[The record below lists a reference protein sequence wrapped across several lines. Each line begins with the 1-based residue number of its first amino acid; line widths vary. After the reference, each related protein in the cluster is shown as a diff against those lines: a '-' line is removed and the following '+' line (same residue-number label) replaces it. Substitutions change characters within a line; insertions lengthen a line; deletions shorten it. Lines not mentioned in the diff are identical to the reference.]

1 MIFRMILYLLTVMM
15 SQSLF
20 AQSPIKTPQKP
31 PNIILLIGDD
41 HGYPYF
47 GFMGSKDVYTPNMD
61 LLASEGTVFTEAHVS
76 QNHCRPSLQTLVT
89 GLHPVAYQQQVQ
101 AEMEKARTSEDYV
114 RLDADGRKDWE
125 RNFDFHAMKYFN
137 TLPKRLAEKGYASFQ
152 GGKWWEYNYQNGHFT
167 DGMTTGWT
175 KEERKD
181 GSKWFKRFMGGDGL
195 ALSRKTM
202 QPVYDFIDEN
212 ADKPFFIWYGPE
224 LPHVPHNA
232 PYRYLKYYQNKNLSE
247 SAKQYYAMC
256 TWFDDGVG
264 SLMDYVHSKGLS
276 GNTIFV
282 YVNDNGWEQPP
293 NVDYTEDNLLK
304 SNGGDK
310 GKLSMYDMSY
320 RTPLVFYWPDKIA
333 AGVIRK
339 DLVSTVDFMPTMLDY
354 LGMDYS
360 DLPGH
365 SLRPVIDKGE
375 RGKRDYLV
383 GKANQFRSRD
393 DMMGKKSLAY
403 YYRDADWHFMWFIDE
418 KRVELYDMLQD
429 PNNNNNVAADYSE
442 LIENLKVK
450 ISDWRR
456 EMKDL

>member
-1 MIFRMILYLLTVMM
+1 MFA
-15 SQSLF
+15 SLF
-20 AQSPIKTPQKP
+20 PQSPQESKQKP

-47 GFMGSKDVYTPNMD
+47 GFMGSEDVYTPNMD
-61 LLASEGTVFTEAHVS
+61 LLASEGTVFTEAHVT

-89 GLHPVAYQQQVQ
+89 GLHPIAYGQQVQ
-101 AEMEKARTSEDYV
+101 AEMEKARTGEDYL
-114 RLDADGRKDWE
+114 RLDAAARKDWQ
-125 RNFDFHAMKYFN
+125 RNFDYHAMKYFN

-175 KEERKD
+175 KEERKN

-202 QPVYDFIDEN
+202 QPVYDFIDKN
-212 ADKPFFIWYGPE
+212 VNKPFFIWYGPE

-256 TWFDDGVG
+256 SWFDDGVG

-276 GNTIFV
+276 ENTIFV

-293 NVDYTEDNLLK
+293 NVDYTEDTLLK

-320 RTPLVFYWPDKIA
+320 RTPLVFYWPGKIP
-333 AGVIRK
+333 AGVVRK
-339 DLVSTVDFMPTMLDY
+339 NLVSTVDYMPTMLDY

-360 DLPGH
+360 DLPGY
-365 SLRPVIDKGE
+365 SLKTVIENGE
-375 RGKRDYLV
+375 NGKREYLV
-383 GKANQFRSRD
+383 GKANQFRSRE

-418 KRVELYDMLQD
+418 KRVELYDMVQD
-429 PNNNNNVAADYSE
+429 PNNNNNVAADYTE
-442 LIENLKVK
+442 LIEGLKVK
-450 ISDWRR
+450 ILDWRR
-456 EMKDL
+456 EMKDI